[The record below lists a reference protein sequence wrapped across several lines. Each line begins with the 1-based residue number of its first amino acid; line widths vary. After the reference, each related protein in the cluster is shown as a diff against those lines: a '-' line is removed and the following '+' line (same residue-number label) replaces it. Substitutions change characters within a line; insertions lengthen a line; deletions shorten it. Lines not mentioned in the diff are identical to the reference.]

1 MATLNSVLVH
11 SALLPIPKN
20 DAQVAFA
27 VGADPNPALANNPL
41 AMAPA
46 TRAPVILRGEFTLLS
61 AINCCSIHDKNA
73 SIPLV
78 TMSRLTLTGSGSAD
92 VYAAESVPL
101 GCSSRIRCRH
111 LLKTFWI
118 GAGGWAD
125 RQLSDGT
132 VVWTAPS
139 GQTYT
144 TTPAGAEFFP
154 QLGVPTGEFAAAT
167 HHRAPLRRA
176 RGDDADP
183 LTRPRPGQGLTN
195 RAGTTTQRA
204 TPGRRTPTTPSLARR
219 HLRTTTL
226 LVGRRS
232 LVVMW

>member
-1 MATLNSVLVH
+1 MSLTAAGRRWCRAAGCPRT
-11 SALLPIPKN
+11 
-20 DAQVAFA
+20 
-27 VGADPNPALANNPL
+27 VGAANNPL

-46 TRAPVILRGEFTLLS
+46 TMAPAILRGEFTMLS

-78 TMSRLTLTGSGSAD
+78 TMSRFTLTERVD

-167 HHRAPLRRA
+167 HHRAALRRA

-183 LTRPRPGQGLTN
+183 QTRPRPGRGPN
-195 RAGTTTQRA
+195 ESRWNDNTTRNACRQEHRQRPAWLA
-204 TPGRRTPTTPSLARR
+204 TTYERPPF
-219 HLRTTTL
+219 
-226 LVGRRS
+226 
-232 LVVMW
+232 

>member
-1 MATLNSVLVH
+1 
-11 SALLPIPKN
+11 
-20 DAQVAFA
+20 
-27 VGADPNPALANNPL
+27 
-41 AMAPA
+41 
-46 TRAPVILRGEFTLLS
+46 
-61 AINCCSIHDKNA
+61 
-73 SIPLV
+73 
-78 TMSRLTLTGSGSAD
+78 MSRLTLTGSGSAD

-154 QLGVPTGEFAAAT
+154 QLGVPTGELLLPPTIEPPSAGRAAMMPT
-167 HHRAPLRRA
+167 RKRA
-176 RGDDADP
+176 RAQDKA
-183 LTRPRPGQGLTN
+183 
-195 RAGTTTQRA
+195 
-204 TPGRRTPTTPSLARR
+204 
-219 HLRTTTL
+219 
-226 LVGRRS
+226 
-232 LVVMW
+232 